1 MHTLVVPELDRRL
14 AARGSPYAIRWTEA
28 YGGSLYKYGETLEG
42 IQIGLTDM
50 GWVGTLWE
58 LSKLPLQNVTF
69 YAPFASDDFRLV
81 VDIVNEMHRTVP
93 AMTDAWTAQNVKF
106 LGASALDTYHLMTT
120 FPVGCVDDLRGRKIL
135 APGPSAAWLEG
146 TGAVAVD
153 GSLTTYY
160 QQIQTGVADGVIT
173 ILTGA
178 APNRLHEVAP
188 YITLVGLGSQV
199 TGALAINLDT
209 WNRLP
214 DDVRAE
220 LERARARVQ
229 PRRRRRYRE
238 ALRREHRAHAQ
249 RRRDGHRVPARREA
263 EVARRDARHRGPL
276 DRGDGAPRSSR
287 RRSAARVHE
296 RAARARRAAAARLGS
311 RSLTALPASCR
322 ARSRHGEHAR
332 PTLFATL
339 VGVLNAAGVV
349 WVFALMFLI
358 SADIAARTVF
368 DDPIAG
374 VTEMVSLSLVACVFL
389 QLAHAVLHG
398 RLMRVEMFL
407 TPLEQRA
414 PAAASAWRALF
425 ALLGV
430 GAASSRSCS
439 ARGPIS
445 SAPGRRASSPA
456 SKASS
461 RCPCGPSSS

>member
-1 MHTLVVPELDRRL
+1 MRTRPRRPKFLRAGVAILFAALCVAAHADGDDAPIKLTVGSSQPTTLAWVGAMHTLVVPELDRRL
-14 AARGSPYAIRWTEA
+14 AARGSAHHIRWTES

-42 IQIGLTDM
+42 IQVGLADM

-81 VDIVNEMHRTVP
+81 VDIVNELHRTVP
-93 AMTDAWTAQNVKF
+93 AMNDAWTAQNAKF

-120 FPVGCVDDLRGRKIL
+120 FPVRSVDDLRGRKIL

-220 LERARARVQ
+220 LEQLGREYSGAVADDIAKRYDVSIARMRSEGATVTEFPLAEKQKWLAAMPDIAGPWIEATERRGQ
-229 PRRRRRYRE
+229 PAGA
-238 ALRREHRAHAQ
+238 ALRAYMNALRERGA
-249 RRRDGHRVPARREA
+249 RPLRDW
-263 EVARRDARHRGPL
+263 
-276 DRGDGAPRSSR
+276 DRG
-287 RRSAARVHE
+287 
-296 RAARARRAAAARLGS
+296 L
-311 RSLTALPASCR
+311 
-322 ARSRHGEHAR
+322 
-332 PTLFATL
+332 
-339 VGVLNAAGVV
+339 
-349 WVFALMFLI
+349 
-358 SADIAARTVF
+358 
-368 DDPIAG
+368 
-374 VTEMVSLSLVACVFL
+374 
-389 QLAHAVLHG
+389 
-398 RLMRVEMFL
+398 
-407 TPLEQRA
+407 
-414 PAAASAWRALF
+414 
-425 ALLGV
+425 
-430 GAASSRSCS
+430 
-439 ARGPIS
+439 
-445 SAPGRRASSPA
+445 
-456 SKASS
+456 
-461 RCPCGPSSS
+461 